1 MKMSKF
7 LSVTVFVTSFCVLYV
22 YQQSEI
28 FRLAYLG
35 SKKQNNYNEL
45 FDKNTALSYN
55 IKKSSSLV
63 NIGTRINGSSDF
75 QMPDNYRFVK
85 VIASKDEL
93 KPVNQN
99 QAKAGLLAGIFSLKR
114 KLKQRQLT
122 PNIYYSLKN
131 SVYK

>member
-1 MKMSKF
+1 MKMTKF
-7 LSVTVFVTSFCVLYV
+7 ISLTVFITSFCVLYV

-35 SKKQNNYNEL
+35 SKRQTVYNEL
-45 FDKNTALSYN
+45 LDKNTALSYN

-63 NIGTRINGSSDF
+63 NIGSRINSSNDF

-85 VIASKDEL
+85 VVASRDGL

-99 QAKAGLLAGIFSLKR
+99 QAKVGLLAGIFSLKR
-114 KLKQRQLT
+114 EAQAKT
-122 PNIYYSLKN
+122 INP
-131 SVYK
+131 